1 MTSGVSG
8 RSGKGLSDGVIS
20 ELAAYFDVLQG
31 HEEQL
36 LAAVRRFT
44 EVVRNLDPDEGIR
57 TGMRDTRHVIFDG
70 GRRLLWSATFENDW
84 NDFIDEA
91 IALIGIEPFLDW
103 MRHTRQ
109 GRSLPWGTR
118 AWGLEGSGGRDLDV
132 EEIIRTVARLKAVL
146 QSVQTQAAAYF
157 NPLGSLTL
165 PQIIEAHRLNRTF
178 RRVLSNPAA
187 AEVLRH
193 PALQPLLKQ
202 ASVLKFFDV
211 GVP

>member
-1 MTSGVSG
+1 MTSGVSK
-8 RSGKGLSDGVIS
+8 RSGKGLSDGVTS

-31 HEEQL
+31 HEEKL

-70 GRRLLWSATFENDW
+70 GRRLLWCTTFENDR
-84 NDFIDEA
+84 NDYIDEA

-109 GRSLPWGTR
+109 GRSLAWGTR
-118 AWGLEGSGGRDLDV
+118 AWGLEGSGGCELEV
-132 EEIIRTVARLKAVL
+132 EEVVRTAARLKAIL

-157 NPLGSLTL
+157 NPLGSLKL
-165 PQIIEAHRLNRTF
+165 SQIIETHRLDRTF
-178 RRVLSNPAA
+178 RRVLGNPAA
-187 AEVLRH
+187 EEILRH
-193 PALQPLLKQ
+193 PALQPLLRQAAIRKFLE
-202 ASVLKFFDV
+202 ASV
-211 GVP
+211 P